1 MKYFDCFQIK
11 MSGTGGS
18 YKNYELSSYHYYNQ
32 RGNPISRE
40 TMNHRLEGPSSTLH
54 IASDVHYRQL
64 AVASRTTFKIY
75 NIKDEGEISG
85 PGKKHKCSFNLKIF
99 CFLILI
105 C

>member
-1 MKYFDCFQIK
+1 MKRNIHFQNR

-18 YKNYELSSYHYYNQ
+18 FKSYELSGNVTYYYNQ

-85 PGKKHKCSFNLKIF
+85 PG
-99 CFLILI
+99 
-105 C
+105 